1 MITGHHPAPRSF
13 NPEIPDG
20 VVAIV
25 RTALQRDP
33 ARRYASAGE
42 MGAACEHYLY
52 DKGYG
57 PTNLSL
63 KEYVSGLFPDAAP
76 LPSVDADYDFPAVD
90 ATLLPISDP
99 LADADT
105 RARGCQPHS
114 AGPPPRVHR
123 RGVAPARRCRPFDAG
138 ARHPAPRLR
147 PRRIKTR
154 IRPR

>member
-1 MITGHHPAPRSF
+1 MGKNRLEAFS
-13 NPEIPDG
+13 DG
-20 VVAIV
+20 VLAIM

-33 ARRYASAGE
+33 ARRFGSAGE

-63 KEYVSGLFPDAAP
+63 KEYVGALFPESA
-76 LPSVDADYDFPAVD
+76 LPSVSAVD
-90 ATLLPISDP
+90 EGFPVVEPTLLPISDP
-99 LADADT
+99 ATET
-105 RARGCQPHS
+105 RARDRDRTPAARHEYTVAVARPS
-114 AGPPPRVHR
+114 AGNANPSAT
-123 RGVAPARRCRPFDAG
+123 VAPETGP
-138 ARHPAPRLR
+138 PR